1 MNAEEAKQRILH
13 GKRSQAVRR
22 KLIERTP
29 KSAAVKAQGQ
39 ALSQEIVDTV
49 ALPHPIYIESAV
61 GANMTDVDG
70 NRYIDMTMG
79 FGPCVLGHRPPAV
92 AAALVAQLAKG
103 WHFGI
108 PNAQQAELGSLVE
121 ASSPCA
127 DKVVFFNSGT
137 EATLTAMRA
146 ARAFTGKR
154 KIGVF
159 DGCYHGA
166 HDYALIHADSASD
179 RDRPLG
185 KAVGAG
191 IPEVIGDETML
202 ALPYRND
209 IAFDLIRAHREELAA
224 VLIEPVQSSNPRLDC
239 ADFLSGLE
247 AVCRESDVLL
257 CFDEVITGFR
267 IAFGGCQEHY
277 GVTPDLATYGKAVAA
292 GLPIGVVAGR
302 DDIMRCFT
310 GKDDAPWIFSG
321 GTFNGNPLSMTAGL
335 AAVGEMRDNR
345 EALYPRLMAQG
356 DRLAREVNQFCEAHQ
371 FGAQLMNAGS
381 MLHLHFQSGPINS
394 SRDLRKAE
402 PWVEREFYV
411 HLLGH
416 DVIIPGIHLAF
427 LCAAHGSEDVD
438 RIIDAFKQSFLD
450 LREDGL
456 F

>member
-1 MNAEEAKQRILH
+1 MREEEANERILR
-13 GKRSQAVRR
+13 GERSQAVRR

-29 KSAAVKAQGQ
+29 RSAAVKARGR

-49 ALPHPIYIESAV
+49 ALPHPIYIDSAA
-61 GANMTDVDG
+61 GAHMTDVDG
-70 NRYIDMTMG
+70 NRYLDMTMG

-92 AAALVAQLAKG
+92 VSALEAQLAKG

-108 PNAQQAELGSLVE
+108 PSAQQSALGSLVE
-121 ASSPCA
+121 AASPCA
-127 DKVVFFNSGT
+127 DKVVFCNTGT
-137 EATLTAMRA
+137 EATLTAMRV

-154 KIGVF
+154 KIAVF

-179 RDRPLG
+179 RDRPAG
-185 KAVGAG
+185 KALGAG
-191 IPEVIGDETML
+191 IPDVIRDETML
-202 ALPYRND
+202 VLPYRNAV
-209 IAFDLIRAHREELAA
+209 AFDLIRANRDELAA
-224 VLIEPVQSSNPRLDC
+224 VFIEPVQSSNPRLDC
-239 ADFLSGLE
+239 ADFLAGLK
-247 AVCRESDVLL
+247 AACRESDVLL

-277 GVTPDLATYGKAVAA
+277 GLTPDLATYGKAVAA

-302 DDIMRCFT
+302 EDVMRCFS
-310 GKDDAPWIFSG
+310 GKGGAPWMFSG

-335 AAVGEMRDNR
+335 AAVAELECRR
-345 EALYPRLMAQG
+345 ETLYPQLMAQG
-356 DRLAREVNQFCEAHQ
+356 DRLAREVNAFCEAHQ

-381 MLHLHFQSGPINS
+381 MLHLHFQHGPIDS
-394 SRDLRKAE
+394 ARDLKKDA
-402 PWVEREFYV
+402 PWVEREFYL

-427 LCAAHGSEDVD
+427 LCAAHTDEDVD

-450 LREDGL
+450 LRADGL